1 MSKYRAYKF
10 IIQMA
15 DEEDMNLIYNNEHYN
30 YLLVCKKPDNTL
42 QGLIRFPMQ
51 KPIKTVIG
59 YFYKNTT
66 IEPSIKTDKAY
77 KNEFMQDSTIIFEAT
92 NNKNKNKDAKN
103 VIQLLNQQEKLITD
117 LVNEKTCLTNL
128 VTEKTNLVNEN
139 EKLTNQFVEHQ
150 SNIISQLLKLK
161 EDEHA
166 QIKQLVS
173 LCLEHAKNNPT
184 IINSTTNN
192 TINNKFNLKIFL
204 NEQCKDAVNLIDFA
218 KGIHIK
224 LQDLSLY
231 NNLGHADAVT
241 RIFDNAYKKLDLKMR
256 PIHCTD
262 LKRETLYVRN
272 ENEWLNDETK
282 EISEKAMEIVSNN
295 SFTQIK
301 QWKDANPDYEINDR
315 KKNEY
320 VLLMRNVLGCSSTA
334 EENANKKKILK
345 NLSKNTIL
353 NKENT
358 II

>member
-1 MSKYRAYKF
+1 MKKKILRRFFTGFYLDTIYKMSKYRAYKF
-10 IIQMA
+10 IINMA
-15 DEEDMNLIYNNEHYN
+15 DEDGLNLIYNNEHYN

-66 IEPSIKTDKAY
+66 IEPSIKADKAY

-103 VIQLLNQQEKLITD
+103 VIQLLNKQEKLIID
-117 LVNEKTCLTNL
+117 LVNEKTSLTNL
-128 VTEKTNLVNEN
+128 VSEKTNLVNEN

-320 VLLMRNVLGCSSTA
+320 VLFLQHFAPL
-334 EENANKKKILK
+334 
-345 NLSKNTIL
+345 LSWIH
-353 NKENT
+353 
-358 II
+358 

>member
-10 IIQMA
+10 IINMA
-15 DEEDMNLIYNNEHYN
+15 DEDGLNLIYNNEHYN

-92 NNKNKNKDAKN
+92 NNKNKNKNKN
-103 VIQLLNQQEKLITD
+103 KYAI
-117 LVNEKTCLTNL
+117 NL
-128 VTEKTNLVNEN
+128 VSEKPNLVNEN

-353 NKENT
+353 NKET
-358 II
+358 AII

>member
-1 MSKYRAYKF
+1 
-10 IIQMA
+10 MA

>member
-10 IIQMA
+10 IINMA
-15 DEEDMNLIYNNEHYN
+15 DEDGLNLIYNNEHYN

-92 NNKNKNKDAKN
+92 NNKNKNKDVKN
-103 VIQLLNQQEKLITD
+103 VIQLLNEKEKLIID
-117 LVNEKTCLTNL
+117 LVNEKTSLTNL
-128 VTEKTNLVNEN
+128 VSEKTNLVNEN

-353 NKENT
+353 NKET
-358 II
+358 AII